1 MARRHLHL
9 RKARSAA
16 RAGKAHWCLRRDSGA
31 CFILG
36 EGGGAPR
43 RRCAYDP
50 GMRREACTKPDEAP
64 ASASGEDACT
74 REGMRAE
81 LLADYVVGLRELS
94 NSANDIGPP
103 VNMT

>member
-1 MARRHLHL
+1 MAHRVGVHAPGKHAADACRGMAHGAACAPRR
-9 RKARSAA
+9 
-16 RAGKAHWCLRRDSGA
+16 RRLD
-31 CFILG
+31 LG

-43 RRCAYDP
+43 RRDAYDP

-64 ASASGEDACT
+64 ASASWEDACT

-81 LLADYVVGLRELS
+81 LRGGWRELS
-94 NSANDIGPP
+94 NSAHDIRPP